1 MNVTSA
7 KNETKITKTVI
18 HALERFREFSNW
30 GEARLSESRRDST
43 ESKTRIK
50 RDTTEVRPTYSTI
63 NLLFRPNT
71 IFGEVTKLVIS
82 IPSHFSQR
90 YLNRDSSA
98 KIGDIERLKLRLIT
112 STIPNNPERFTLME
126 IMAIVTDVDGTITDA
141 RSRLELNAVKEI
153 RRLESMKYQV
163 IISSGRTFCQI
174 AALSVYLG
182 TSGVLICENGGVVG
196 FKNGDIRTIGKR
208 ENAEAG
214 LKILREKLG
223 DLIEIKGFRSMYRI
237 IDIALERNF
246 PAEVGNMIL
255 REQQVPA
262 HILDSGVALHLV
274 DRRVNKGRGLRKA
287 CQMIKLKPA
296 NVATV
301 GDNLNDVDMFKIA
314 GYSIALGNAPEEAK
328 RSSNYTCK
336 AEYGKGFREGIAHL
350 FKEGILKKI

>member
-1 MNVTSA
+1 M
-7 KNETKITKTVI
+7 
-18 HALERFREFSNW
+18 
-30 GEARLSESRRDST
+30 
-43 ESKTRIK
+43 
-50 RDTTEVRPTYSTI
+50 
-63 NLLFRPNT
+63 
-71 IFGEVTKLVIS
+71 
-82 IPSHFSQR
+82 
-90 YLNRDSSA
+90 

-112 STIPNNPERFTLME
+112 STIPNNSERFTLME
-126 IMAIVTDVDGTITDA
+126 IKAIVTDVDGTITDA

-163 IISSGRTFCQI
+163 MISSGRTFCQI
-174 AALSVYLG
+174 ASLSVYLG
-182 TSGVLICENGGVVG
+182 TSGVLICENGGVIG
-196 FKNGDIRTIGKR
+196 FKNGNIKTIGKR

-237 IDIALERNF
+237 IDILLERNF

-255 REQQVPA
+255 HEQQVPA
-262 HILDSGVALHLV
+262 HILDSGVALHLI

-287 CQMIKLKPA
+287 CQMIDLKPT
-296 NVATV
+296 NVATI

-328 RSSNYTCK
+328 RSSNYACK
-336 AEYGKGFREGIAHL
+336 AGYGKGFREGIAHL